1 MKVKLLISR
10 AGAGFV
16 QNIGDEIEVSDA
28 EAKRMMEASPPKCVS
43 VRDALDQTERAVRTG
58 RKAKP

>member
-16 QNIGDEIEVSDA
+16 QSAGDIIEVSDG
-28 EAKRMMEASPPKCVS
+28 EAKRMMEASPPKCVP
-43 VRDALDQTERAVRTG
+43 VREAPDQTERAVRGG

>member
-16 QNIGDEIEVSDA
+16 QSAGDEIEVTAREA
-28 EAKRMMEASPPKCVS
+28 EKLVNAGQAIVAVDDKKETATVKKAEQRQAKK
-43 VRDALDQTERAVRTG
+43 
-58 RKAKP
+58 

>member
-16 QNIGDEIEVSDA
+16 QNAGDEIDVSPE
-28 EAKRMMEASPPKCVS
+28 EAKRMMESQPPQCVPI
-43 VRDALDQTERAVRTG
+43 REAADIETTAK
-58 RKAKP
+58 RKKKSG